1 MVRIVAVSMPHGSV
15 HLPVISE
22 EVLVGSIFSLVQ
34 VIFKVM
40 IIIFSI
46 HKIKSQALLCDGH

>member
-1 MVRIVAVSMPHGSV
+1 MVRIVAVSIPHGSV
-15 HLPVISE
+15 HLPVISK

-40 IIIFSI
+40 TVIFSI
-46 HKIKSQALLCDGH
+46 HKIK